1 MAPIV
6 RMFDKLE
13 DHVRGWLSHRP
24 ILYAFIGGIGVVLFW
39 RGVWHTADYLTA
51 LMNASSLG
59 GSNLDL
65 AGMVWWDGPLSLVI
79 ACVLLLMVGAFVSSF
94 IGNEIILSGLRG
106 EKKLSERTAR
116 DLRVEVGAIA
126 DIRGDVADI
135 LKKLDERL
143 QESDK

>member
-1 MAPIV
+1 MKTIV
-6 RMFDKLE
+6 RVFDRLE

-24 ILYAFIGGIGVVLFW
+24 ILYAFIGGVGVVLFW

-51 LMNASSLG
+51 LMNVSSLG

-65 AGMVWWDGPLSLVI
+65 VNMVWWDGPLSLVI
-79 ACVLLLMVGAFVSSF
+79 ACALLLMVGAFVSSF

-135 LKKLDERL
+135 LKKLDEKL
-143 QESDK
+143 KESGE